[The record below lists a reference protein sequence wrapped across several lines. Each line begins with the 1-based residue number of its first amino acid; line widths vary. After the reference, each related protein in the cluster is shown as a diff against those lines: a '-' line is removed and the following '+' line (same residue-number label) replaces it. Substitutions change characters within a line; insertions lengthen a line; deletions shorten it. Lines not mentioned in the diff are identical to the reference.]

1 MTTLVNRSTITL
13 VVGALLT
20 LTACQATTGSAPAPT
35 AVVVVAPPVTA
46 NHPSPSACHAGSDS
60 GQPLPDPHCT
70 PGATNPSVSQA
81 TIHSTICVSGWTGT
95 VRPPTSYT
103 DPLKRQGVVAYGY
116 TDTRL
121 SRYEEDH
128 LVPLEVGGAPSD
140 PANLWP
146 ELGRSPNLKDKVE
159 GAARRAVCA
168 GSLTLA
174 TVQAGFE
181 SDWVTLGRQLGVR
194 IP

>member
-1 MTTLVNRSTITL
+1 MTTLVKRGTIAL

-20 LTACQATTGSAPAPT
+20 LTACQATTGTTAATSAA
-35 AVVVVAPPVTA
+35 VVVAPTVNVSAPA
-46 NHPSPSACHAGSDS
+46 ACHAGRDS

-70 PGATNPSVSQA
+70 PGALNPAVTPA

-95 VRPPTSYT
+95 VRPPISYT
-103 DPLKRQGVVAYGY
+103 EPLKRQGIVAYGY
-116 TDTRL
+116 IDTRL

-140 PANLWP
+140 AANLWP

-168 GSLTLA
+168 GSLPLA

-181 SDWVTLGRQLGVR
+181 SDWVTLGRQLGVS